1 MERQALSQIER
12 KFSLIVACLVGL
24 SAWVFFPDNGPQLI
38 MVMQKFDRLVAPVFD
53 LATFSAGS
61 FFAVYVLALSRA
73 EGFLGRIFKTKTF
86 RIFNSYVANSIILSV
101 VLAVASMW
109 LIVDGPQSYQ
119 TTSQRWVICL
129 WLGLAGAAFASAL
142 RVVTMFLIIV
152 RSGSSSQ
159 LGKTRVQAP

>member
-12 KFSLIVACLVGL
+12 KFPLIVACLVGL
-24 SAWVFFPDNGPQLI
+24 SAWVFFPDNWT
-38 MVMQKFDRLVAPVFD
+38 QKFDRLVAPVFVF
-53 LATFSAGS
+53 ATFSAGS
-61 FFAVYVLALSRA
+61 FFAVYVLAQQRA